1 MLVLYDETGTQKV
14 LRTHGNSLTVWSFN
28 KVPQTSVPVVA
39 AMSIEGIL
47 DVKIGQGTNNFKFF
61 ETKIAAT

>member
-1 MLVLYDETGTQKV
+1 MW
-14 LRTHGNSLTVWSFN
+14 NFN

-47 DVKIGQGTNNFKFF
+47 DVKIGQETNNFQFF
-61 ETKIAAT
+61 EYCCHIY